1 MNNNL
6 CILKE
11 ANFTLIIS
19 DNTAQTKKQYLPSR
33 IQFLLRLIHLEG
45 LHMLSQKSSLFFA
58 T

>member
-1 MNNNL
+1 MNNSL
-6 CILKE
+6 CILEE

-19 DNTAQTKKQYLPSR
+19 DSTAQTKKQHLPSR

-45 LHMLSQKSSLFFA
+45 LHILSQKSSLFFP